1 MSVLIVPTMAKESVL
16 CEPVAGAAPG
26 TRPPAPARDRTT
38 RRIREDAMWMRNCWQ
53 VIAFSKEVGAT
64 PLART
69 VCGEEIVLFRTQ
81 SGEAVALADRC
92 PHRFAPLSFG
102 RVVGEEIQCGYH
114 GLCFDRDGACVR
126 VPGQDQVPA
135 RARVRKYPLA
145 ERHTFAWI
153 WMGDV
158 EQADPDLVPDF
169 HWMDDPTC
177 AVVEGYHHFGANYQ
191 LVNDNLLDLSH
202 ESFVHE
208 ETIGNESVAESPAT
222 VTLNGDVVRV
232 HRHMFNIEAPPFY
245 KRTTGFTGRINRW
258 HTDNYTPPGLH
269 VIENG
274 STPADAPD
282 NSQALERKVLN
293 LITPETQTSS
303 HYFWGIVRQF
313 KLDDHELHD
322 YIRAGII
329 RTFDQDKT
337 ILEAQQ
343 RVLGRDVDA
352 AQFPVSIRVDAGPMQ
367 GRRLLQSMIA
377 REQAAQA
384 AGGRVEKIKVSS

>member
-1 MSVLIVPTMAKESVL
+1 
-16 CEPVAGAAPG
+16 
-26 TRPPAPARDRTT
+26 
-38 RRIREDAMWMRNCWQ
+38 
-53 VIAFSKEVGAT
+53 
-64 PLART
+64 
-69 VCGEEIVLFRTQ
+69 
-81 SGEAVALADRC
+81 
-92 PHRFAPLSFG
+92 
-102 RVVGEEIQCGYH
+102 
-114 GLCFDRDGACVR
+114 
-126 VPGQDQVPA
+126 
-135 RARVRKYPLA
+135 
-145 ERHTFAWI
+145 
-153 WMGDV
+153 
-158 EQADPDLVPDF
+158 
-169 HWMDDPTC
+169 
-177 AVVEGYHHFGANYQ
+177 
-191 LVNDNLLDLSH
+191 
-202 ESFVHE
+202 
-208 ETIGNESVAESPAT
+208 
-222 VTLNGDVVRV
+222 VVRV
-232 HRHMFNIEAPPFY
+232 HRDMFNIEAPPFY

-377 REQAAQA
+377 REHAAQA
-384 AGGRVEKIKVSS
+384 AGGRVEKMKVSS